1 MSDISLDKHNLT
13 LSGVLRQ
20 FKSDQTKSD
29 KVRPNQIQSNM
40 SNKVSDKV
48 RQSQTKSDNVSQS
61 QTNVLTYSDKNF
73 DTVPRT
79 SDKPTSKM

>member
-20 FKSDQTKSD
+20 FKSDQTK
-29 KVRPNQIQSNM
+29 
-40 SNKVSDKV
+40 SDKV